1 MKYCRP
7 FLLFCFLLAPAA
19 FSVSGATLS
28 LDSPLDIGFRQ
39 MYNLQFSDAHK
50 SFQQWEQTHAD
61 DPMGP
66 TSDAAAYLFSEFDR
80 LGILQA
86 DLFVNDKKFE
96 NRRVQHPDP
105 AVKRAFESDL
115 DKSERLAS
123 ATLAK
128 SPQDTNALFAEVMN
142 LGLRADY
149 LALIEKRDLASVSIM
164 KRSGLLADKLLKI
177 DPTCY
182 DAYLAGG
189 VENYILGL
197 KPAPV
202 RWLLRIYGAQTD
214 KSFGIQT
221 LRLTADKGHYLLPYA
236 RLLLA
241 VAALRNHDPE
251 QARQLLHG
259 LAQQFPNNRIYR
271 EELAR
276 LRSRSR

>member
-7 FLLFCFLLAPAA
+7 LLLWFLLAPAV
-19 FSVSGATLS
+19 FSASGATLPS
-28 LDSPLDIGFRQ
+28 NSRLDLGFREL
-39 MYNLQFSDAHK
+39 YNLQFSDAHK

-80 LGILQA
+80 LGILQSV
-86 DLFVNDKKFE
+86 LFVNDKKFE
-96 NRRVQHPDP
+96 NRRVKHPDP
-105 AVKRAFESDL
+105 AVKQAFESDL
-115 DKSERLAS
+115 HKSDRLAS
-123 ATLAK
+123 AALAK
-128 SPQDTNALFAEVMN
+128 SPQDVNALFAQVMN

-149 LALIEKRDLASVSIM
+149 LALIEKRDFAAVSVM
-164 KRSGLLADKLLKI
+164 KRSGLLADKLLKM

-202 RWLLRIYGAQTD
+202 RWLLRIYGAQAD
-214 KSFGIQT
+214 KNLGIQN
-221 LRLTADKGHYLLPYA
+221 LRLTAEKGHYLLPYA

-241 VAALRNHDPE
+241 VAALRDHNRG
-251 QARQLLHG
+251 QARQLFQG
-259 LAQQFPNNRIYR
+259 LAQQFPGNGLYR
-271 EELAR
+271 EELAK
-276 LRSRSR
+276 LR